1 MMAALLQT
9 LAAATLVSTVAILA
23 AFLLRGLARRWLDAR
38 LAYSTWLLVPL
49 ALLAVAAPQSASL
62 PLQAIEIP
70 LPTMEATSAAMVAP
84 MAGQGAEASAW
95 MALWLAGALLSFAW
109 LACQQAGFRRRLGPL
124 SPATDDDV
132 FHAATPSP
140 VLMGLFNP
148 KVILPS
154 DAGDRYGHH
163 ELELIVAHERIHAR
177 RGDLWANALAAAMQV
192 AFWFNPLVHLAIRCF
207 RYDQE
212 LACDE
217 AVLAQFPGSRKAY
230 ANAILK
236 TQLSSHSAPL
246 AANWRSDHPLKGR
259 MMNMNANKPSCQRR
273 TVGKFALAAILAGAC
288 SGVWAYANAP
298 QAAGAKFDVSAKFVL
313 GSEPER
319 AVLLKGVDV
328 PGAPLKLTSDAGCE
342 YRMQLAQAGSS
353 SVRIEVDIHCA
364 GKRVAQPKL
373 EARLGDTARVE
384 MNNLDG
390 QKFSMSVTV
399 TKADGK
405 ATAGPSTSKL

>member
-1 MMAALLQT
+1 
-9 LAAATLVSTVAILA
+9 
-23 AFLLRGLARRWLDAR
+23 
-38 LAYSTWLLVPL
+38 
-49 ALLAVAAPQSASL
+49 
-62 PLQAIEIP
+62 
-70 LPTMEATSAAMVAP
+70 
-84 MAGQGAEASAW
+84 
-95 MALWLAGALLSFAW
+95 
-109 LACQQAGFRRRLGPL
+109 
-124 SPATDDDV
+124 
-132 FHAATPSP
+132 
-140 VLMGLFNP
+140 
-148 KVILPS
+148 
-154 DAGDRYGHH
+154 
-163 ELELIVAHERIHAR
+163 
-177 RGDLWANALAAAMQV
+177 
-192 AFWFNPLVHLAIRCF
+192 
-207 RYDQE
+207 
-212 LACDE
+212 
-217 AVLAQFPGSRKAY
+217 
-230 ANAILK
+230 
-236 TQLSSHSAPL
+236 
-246 AANWRSDHPLKGR
+246 
-259 MMNMNANKPSCQRR
+259 
-273 TVGKFALAAILAGAC
+273 
-288 SGVWAYANAP
+288 VWAYANAP